1 MAKDIKIL
9 FGVEGGGSIN
19 GASGQ
24 RILQELNQI
33 ASDISAKS
41 PPKVMLEL
49 DENATQ
55 SRLQKQLDAIVA
67 KLGTRTPGNGSG
79 NGSNP
84 IAKQL
89 GLDQDSELLRQAQR
103 IEAAFAR
110 VTGSA
115 SKVRLSASN
124 GGIKA
129 IVSTMDGAY
138 RRTIDFNTAI
148 KASDT
153 ALRRMLKN
161 VDSYDIDKR
170 QQSVNKQISDMREQV
185 ELFSSDP
192 AYANIVQLL
201 DRAQAAADKFFSG
214 GSQNSSG
221 MTQALNR
228 VRTAVE
234 GIVTAQD
241 QLATSLGLQDGA
253 QLASKIASAQQAFN
267 GIYGTDSTVTVN
279 GSDVIIRSLNG
290 QQQAIISLGDVAKAT
305 RQQLAMMIET
315 GKSLE
320 ALDFEKALPSLQKEV
335 DKQLDTMSKQ
345 VDPFQF
351 ASDYNAI
358 KNEIDGARVAF
369 EQFATGAVKD
379 AGIYEAVL
387 ENTRIVVD
395 DFLQSQQALASS
407 LGFKDASAMASK
419 IASAQQ
425 AFNGL
430 NRTNSTVTMNGSG
443 VDSTVTIES
452 IDGQIKATLQ
462 LGDVAQATRQQMIR
476 MLETGKSLDTLNLEK
491 NQLKTNKLY
500 SNAQAFY
507 DRYSDALSKMPE
519 LNARWQEFLA
529 SAASG
534 EKDVAELANE
544 FTKLESATLSA
555 GGGVET
561 FGEKLASQFKSI
573 AQSQAI
579 SKLINA
585 VSTQAKQLISTSA
598 EIDKKMTDLQIVTK
612 ATSHEMSEQFD
623 AAAKAAHNAGTA
635 ITDLIDSQ
643 TVYARLGYSM
653 QESSALA
660 EYTAM
665 LSKVGDIDVGD
676 AQNAVTA
683 IVKAFDVDASDVQS
697 VMDMLVE
704 VGNNFPISVSQLA
717 EGMNNA
723 GSMMKSAGNS
733 IEETMG
739 LLTAAN
745 TTVQNISKSSTGLR
759 TIAARIRNTKSELD
773 ELGETMVIADYEK
786 AVSTL
791 SGAGVKFMDNGEFR
805 STYEILKDIA
815 DVWDQISSANQA
827 AIAETL
833 AGTRQQNVFASI
845 IEQFQEASGAVKA
858 AQDADGKM
866 AEAYDVYLNSI
877 EGRVGRIKATYE
889 SIAHNVANSTL
900 LSVVLAIGDGL
911 LQILN
916 MLSKAHMLIGGI
928 AGAVSNLFGKGV
940 QNIPKIQ
947 SLIQSSSR
955 LSSIPGLSV
964 AGKDPVVELSKLA
977 QKLSGFKGSFLTIN
991 ESITKYNSLLGGSV
1005 DEQNAFFDSIRD
1017 ANPHLYEYL
1026 QSLNGAQGD
1035 LQGYVTQ
1042 LKAVEAEQ
1050 RAATV
1055 TSTLLNAALGM
1066 LAGLAI
1072 SLVIKGVDYLIHRS
1086 ERIQEAAENARQ
1098 EIDSISSD
1106 LKSNIQ
1112 TINDA
1117 ADAYARLAQGVDQAT
1132 GRNKTLSDDDYA
1144 QFIEYSNQI
1153 AEIAPQLVSYYD
1165 AQGNA
1170 VLKLAGDYDNI
1181 TTALSEFKAK
1191 LSDQAKQN
1199 IAEQLPAV
1207 FKDARRNAKEFQR
1220 EAKELERFYK
1230 AIEAYRDLSMGA
1242 DQASN
1247 FTKQYAELMNK
1258 YGASLVGRTGSAGSV
1273 VFDVQFDDGGWD
1285 EFNSRVKGDIDILS
1299 EYAYN
1304 AFDGVKQALFAWLDS
1319 EWDFATRTTEMQDAI
1334 RGIVSNLD
1342 WNSINVNSAEA
1353 AQNWIKNNVLNL
1365 NLDDKTV
1372 KLYLDLQTQL
1382 NNGDVTVAEYEAR
1395 VGELINAL
1403 QTLGASEEIIKSI
1416 RVVFNVDENGYANGR
1431 GDLAS
1436 SIAGQIST
1444 KEFVIRDRLALMSP
1458 EELSQFNDFWD
1469 QYEAKADQTFS
1480 DIIQDFNAYKA
1491 SLQDSARGFD
1501 ISIFKDKI
1509 DSARGSIDT
1518 LKGALSELQFGGD
1531 LDAGEM
1537 IDLLEEYP
1545 DLIDDVV
1552 NGSEDLTDALQN
1564 AIDAQ
1569 VDQIAETLRSSE
1581 AYEENKEQIEA
1592 LIGLIEDYSAATQDL
1607 NEVESQRSVVSDA
1620 FNDVKDNGTLA
1631 LDTLG
1636 NIVDEYP
1643 KLSAAVSQYQAGL
1656 IDEQTLLSQL
1666 KTAYAQNATDY
1677 ALNELYKIDMTNMSN
1692 IDIFN
1697 AYTSLM
1703 GSLGLVYSGNASNF
1717 ASMLTDMSSNNAD
1730 AVNNIAK
1737 AWGALYN
1744 SLDASQNRAALAYR
1758 TMAERFLISGDLEH
1772 SNVEMYNKYM
1782 DMYYAMKNA
1791 DFGTWDF
1798 KPVSGK
1804 SYSGGGGRGGSD
1816 SRNTSQEK
1824 TVHDIYDDA
1833 TDALKSQIEWYKY
1846 QAETAESMFKFDDAS
1861 TNWQKV
1867 LELYKKM
1874 ADAAKAEMDRLTAT
1888 GVTFGDKDYDAAVD
1902 DFKEATKAIRDVY
1915 EDLLDKMFDQYK
1927 DYIDALDDF
1936 SLFGGDTG
1944 YQLKLIQE
1952 MLDHLEDAY
1961 SHDLISTEKYIE
1973 EKTDIL
1979 KDYYDAYQDYIDS
1992 VADAMDKSIDK
2003 EKDALEEQQDELEKS
2018 QDRYKTM
2025 IDVVSE
2031 LIDKQIDALDD
2042 ENDELERQVKLEEA
2056 LRDLEEAKRQRTAHI
2071 YREGIG
2077 FVWEAD
2083 ANAVREA
2090 QDAYDE
2096 LVRETTK
2103 DDATKRLE
2111 SLKDALDN
2119 IMNAYENQKNND
2131 ITTGILGE
2139 GWEDRWSDAMKA
2151 IIAGGADGDAALDA
2165 LMKDIKAYTDAYS
2178 ETSKD
2183 LDEDVDGSIASQIKA
2198 LDDLSDAWKDF
2209 ADSLKDE
2216 SSQYE
2221 GLLDYIKEFENA
2233 SYEDRLK
2240 MLEDFSKNAVDELEK
2255 IREKAKETTD
2265 QMSKVGGDTLYE
2277 QITTDYTKKNQPS
2290 GGSSSESGSSGS
2302 SSGSSASSTASQW
2315 SDLPGLSY
2323 VYYGS
2328 ASNKVRRLQ
2337 EALSAAGYG
2346 SYLGK
2351 SGVDGIFGKNTYRAV
2366 LAFQQAAGIGT
2377 DGQAGPVTLNALMK
2391 KLSSYAKGGVVDFT
2405 GIAAVHGGRAAE
2417 LMLNNADVAKVYD
2430 YIHNTPNLIAD
2441 MVQRV
2446 VKAPSFFPSIGA
2458 VGGTTVNIS
2467 IGDLNEVNSAQDLAD
2482 EITKHLP
2489 RLILQRAY

>member
-9 FGVEGGGSIN
+9 FGVEGGGSVN

-115 SKVRLSASN
+115 SKVRLTASN

-170 QQSVNKQISDMREQV
+170 QQAVNRQISDMRERV

-267 GIYGTDSTVTVN
+267 GIYGTDSNATVN

-320 ALDFEKALPSLQKEV
+320 TLDFEKALPSLQKDV

-345 VDPFQF
+345 VDLFQS

-379 AGIYEAVL
+379 VGIYEAVL
-387 ENTRIVVD
+387 ENTRIAVD
-395 DFLQSQQALASS
+395 DFLQSQQALAGS

-430 NRTNSTVTMNGSG
+430 NRTNSTVTMNENG

-452 IDGQIKATLQ
+452 INGQIKATLQ

-561 FGEKLASQFKSI
+561 FGEKLTSQFKSI

-866 AEAYDVYLNSI
+866 AEAYDVYLNSV

-900 LSVVLAIGDGL
+900 LSMVLAIGDGL

-916 MLSKAHMLIGGI
+916 TLSKVHALIPGI
-928 AGAVSNLFGKGV
+928 AGAVANLFGKGV
-940 QNIPKIQ
+940 QNIGWIQDKIQ
-947 SLIQSSSR
+947 KNSL
-955 LSSIPGLSV
+955 LSSIPGLSTT
-964 AGKDPVVELSKLA
+964 GKDPVVELSKLA

-1035 LQGYVTQ
+1035 LQGYVAQ

-1055 TSTLLNAALGM
+1055 TSTLLNAAISMGIGALLSLGYK
-1066 LAGLAI
+1066 LI
-1072 SLVIKGVDYLIHRS
+1072 DNLIHRS

-1117 ADAYARLAQGVDQAT
+1117 ADAYARLAQGVDQVT

-1153 AEIAPQLVSYYD
+1153 AEIAPELVAYYD

-1170 VLKLAGDYDNI
+1170 VLNLAGDYETLTRSIHAFAEILVGNAQEKI
-1181 TTALSEFKAK
+1181 AK
-1191 LSDQAKQN
+1191 
-1199 IAEQLPAV
+1199 QLPAIFKGAKESASDLQALYNHLDD
-1207 FKDARRNAKEFQR
+1207 FKDAVNTSNG
-1220 EAKELERFYK
+1220 L
-1230 AIEAYRDLSMGA
+1230 IGA
-1242 DQASN
+1242 NTTS
-1247 FTKQYAELMNK
+1247 
-1258 YGASLVGRTGSAGSV
+1258 
-1273 VFDVQFDDGGWD
+1273 FDF
-1285 EFNSRVKGDIDILS
+1285 LS
-1299 EYAYN
+1299 EYTDLADQLGISWGYVEQAMDDGTTGFVVKFN
-1304 AFDGVKQALFAWLDS
+1304 ESTNDVIATIDSRMNDVSDEIKQSYSGVKKSMSAWLVTNDVYVTMS
-1319 EWDFATRTTEMQDAI
+1319 DQMRDIINAI
-1334 RGIVSNLD
+1334 VGNLD
-1342 WNSINVNSAEA
+1342 YASLDFKNSKQATKWIEDNLFNIELDENTIDLFVNV
-1353 AQNWIKNNVLNL
+1353 
-1365 NLDDKTV
+1365 
-1372 KLYLDLQTQL
+1372 QTQM
-1382 NNGDVTVAEYEAR
+1382 NDSSTTVAEFESN
-1395 VGELINAL
+1395 VSMLITKLRAI
-1403 QTLGASEEIIKSI
+1403 GASEEVVKTI
-1416 RVVFNVDENGYANGR
+1416 RVMFNVDENGGFNNSNNIIDDVADKTGKSKFGVGLTLRSMSTAQYAAFEDFWSGYEVT
-1431 GDLAS
+1431 
-1436 SIAGQIST
+1436 AGT
-1444 KEFVIRDRLALMSP
+1444 TFDDVIRDFKKHLAEMQAAS
-1458 EELSQFNDFWD
+1458 SGFNISFYTD
-1469 QYEAKADQTFS
+1469 Q
-1480 DIIQDFNAYKA
+1480 I
-1491 SLQDSARGFD
+1491 
-1501 ISIFKDKI
+1501 DKVR
-1509 DSARGSIDT
+1509 SSIDT
-1518 LKGALSELQFGGD
+1518 LKKALVSSGD
-1531 LDAGEM
+1531 LDAG
-1537 IDLLEEYP
+1537 DLLDLFENYP
-1545 DLIDDVV
+1545 KLLDEVADGNTDLSDAIQDIIDK
-1552 NGSEDLTDALQN
+1552 
-1564 AIDAQ
+1564 Q
-1569 VDQIAETLRSSE
+1569 VEQIAETLRSSE
-1581 AYEENKEQIEA
+1581 SYEENKDQIEA
-1592 LIGLIEDYSAATQDL
+1592 LIRTLEDYAEVSRDL
-1607 NEVESQRSVVSDA
+1607 NEYQSRDKAAADA
-1620 FNDVKDNGTLA
+1620 FDEVKKKGSIA
-1631 LDTLG
+1631 LDTLVA
-1636 NIVDEYP
+1636 IKEQYP
-1643 KLSAAVSQYQAGL
+1643 ELADAVSQYQAGL
-1656 IDEQTLLSQL
+1656 ITEQGLLDQISQAQI
-1666 KTAYAQNATDY
+1666 AYAQKYAMAELEKMDLTGKSASEVQAIYTNLMASLGVAYSGDSAAFAALINSKMNNSAKGARQVAAHWNAVTSAIARSSTDT
-1677 ALNELYKIDMTNMSN
+1677 ARKLNGFKGVFEDPASLKKVQNFQDVL
-1692 IDIFN
+1692 
-1697 AYTSLM
+1697 TSLAYAKPIE
-1703 GSLGLVYSGNASNF
+1703 GNYS
-1717 ASMLTDMSSNNAD
+1717 
-1730 AVNNIAK
+1730 
-1737 AWGALYN
+1737 Y
-1744 SLDASQNRAALAYR
+1744 
-1758 TMAERFLISGDLEH
+1758 
-1772 SNVEMYNKYM
+1772 
-1782 DMYYAMKNA
+1782 
-1791 DFGTWDF
+1791 
-1798 KPVSGK
+1798 KPVTPVSSKG
-1804 SYSGGGGRGGSD
+1804 SGGGNSA
-1816 SRNTSQEK
+1816 SKEK
-1824 TVHDIYDDA
+1824 TAHDIYDDA
-1833 TDALKSQIEWYKY
+1833 VDALKSQIEWYKY

-1874 ADAAKAEMDRLTAT
+1874 ADAAKAEMDRLAAT

-1979 KDYYDAYQDYIDS
+1979 KDYYDAYQDYIDA

-2302 SSGSSASSTASQW
+2302 SPGSSASSTASQW

-2366 LAFQQAAGIGT
+2366 LAFQQAAGIGA

-2391 KLSSYAKGGVVDFT
+2391 KLSSYAKGGVIDFT

-2441 MVQRV
+2441 MIQRV

>member
-1 MAKDIKIL
+1 
-9 FGVEGGGSIN
+9 
-19 GASGQ
+19 
-24 RILQELNQI
+24 
-33 ASDISAKS
+33 
-41 PPKVMLEL
+41 
-49 DENATQ
+49 
-55 SRLQKQLDAIVA
+55 
-67 KLGTRTPGNGSG
+67 
-79 NGSNP
+79 
-84 IAKQL
+84 
-89 GLDQDSELLRQAQR
+89 
-103 IEAAFAR
+103 
-110 VTGSA
+110 
-115 SKVRLSASN
+115 
-124 GGIKA
+124 
-129 IVSTMDGAY
+129 
-138 RRTIDFNTAI
+138 
-148 KASDT
+148 
-153 ALRRMLKN
+153 
-161 VDSYDIDKR
+161 
-170 QQSVNKQISDMREQV
+170 
-185 ELFSSDP
+185 
-192 AYANIVQLL
+192 
-201 DRAQAAADKFFSG
+201 
-214 GSQNSSG
+214 
-221 MTQALNR
+221 
-228 VRTAVE
+228 
-234 GIVTAQD
+234 
-241 QLATSLGLQDGA
+241 
-253 QLASKIASAQQAFN
+253 
-267 GIYGTDSTVTVN
+267 
-279 GSDVIIRSLNG
+279 
-290 QQQAIISLGDVAKAT
+290 
-305 RQQLAMMIET
+305 
-315 GKSLE
+315 
-320 ALDFEKALPSLQKEV
+320 
-335 DKQLDTMSKQ
+335 
-345 VDPFQF
+345 
-351 ASDYNAI
+351 
-358 KNEIDGARVAF
+358 
-369 EQFATGAVKD
+369 
-379 AGIYEAVL
+379 
-387 ENTRIVVD
+387 
-395 DFLQSQQALASS
+395 
-407 LGFKDASAMASK
+407 
-419 IASAQQ
+419 
-425 AFNGL
+425 
-430 NRTNSTVTMNGSG
+430 
-443 VDSTVTIES
+443 
-452 IDGQIKATLQ
+452 
-462 LGDVAQATRQQMIR
+462 
-476 MLETGKSLDTLNLEK
+476 
-491 NQLKTNKLY
+491 
-500 SNAQAFY
+500 
-507 DRYSDALSKMPE
+507 
-519 LNARWQEFLA
+519 
-529 SAASG
+529 
-534 EKDVAELANE
+534 
-544 FTKLESATLSA
+544 
-555 GGGVET
+555 
-561 FGEKLASQFKSI
+561 
-573 AQSQAI
+573 
-579 SKLINA
+579 
-585 VSTQAKQLISTSA
+585 
-598 EIDKKMTDLQIVTK
+598 
-612 ATSHEMSEQFD
+612 
-623 AAAKAAHNAGTA
+623 
-635 ITDLIDSQ
+635 
-643 TVYARLGYSM
+643 
-653 QESSALA
+653 
-660 EYTAM
+660 
-665 LSKVGDIDVGD
+665 
-676 AQNAVTA
+676 
-683 IVKAFDVDASDVQS
+683 
-697 VMDMLVE
+697 
-704 VGNNFPISVSQLA
+704 
-717 EGMNNA
+717 
-723 GSMMKSAGNS
+723 
-733 IEETMG
+733 
-739 LLTAAN
+739 
-745 TTVQNISKSSTGLR
+745 
-759 TIAARIRNTKSELD
+759 
-773 ELGETMVIADYEK
+773 MVIADYEK

-805 STYEILKDIA
+805 STYDILKDIA
-815 DVWDQISSANQA
+815 DVWDQISSADQA

-833 AGTRQQNVFASI
+833 AGTRQQNVFASL
-845 IEQFQEASGAVKA
+845 IEQFQEASGAVEA
-858 AQDADGKM
+858 AQNADGKM
-866 AEAYDVYLNSI
+866 AEAYDVYLNSV

-928 AGAVSNLFGKGV
+928 TGAVANLFGKGV

-947 SLIQSSSR
+947 NLIQSSSL

-964 AGKDPVVELSKLA
+964 AGKDQVVELSKLA

-1035 LQGYVTQ
+1035 LQGYVAQ

-1066 LAGLAI
+1066 LAGFVI
-1072 SLVIKGVDYLIHRS
+1072 SGIIQGVDYLIHRT

-1132 GRNKTLSDDDYA
+1132 GRNKSLSNSDYA

-1153 AEIAPQLVSYYD
+1153 AEIAPQLVAYYD
-1165 AQGNA
+1165 EQGNA
-1170 VLKLAGDYDNI
+1170 VLKLAGDYGNI
-1181 TTALSEFKAK
+1181 TEALSELKSA
-1191 LSDQAKQN
+1191 LLNQANQS
-1199 IAEQLPAV
+1199 ISEQLPAV
-1207 FKDARRNAKEFQR
+1207 FKDAQTNAKNIDYER
-1220 EAKELERFYK
+1220 ERLVAFNKELQKVAGYTTYDPLT
-1230 AIEAYRDLSMGA
+1230 IEDFIANYGDLI
-1242 DQASN
+1242 Q
-1247 FTKQYAELMNK
+1247 K
-1258 YGASLVGRTGSAGSV
+1258 YGVEIKNAY
-1273 VFDVQFDDGGWD
+1273 DDGIAETSITVAKDAGKSWK
-1285 EFNSRVKGDIDILS
+1285 EIYSQISSDINALS
-1299 EYAYN
+1299 GQAYN
-1304 AFDGVKQALFAWLDS
+1304 AFDGVKQALFAWLNSD
-1319 EWDFATRTTEMQDAI
+1319 WGFATKTAEMQDAI
-1334 RGIVSNLD
+1334 RSIVGNLD
-1342 WNSINVNSAEA
+1342 WSSIGVNSANA
-1353 AQNWIKNNVLNL
+1353 AQEWIQNNILNL
-1365 NLDDKTV
+1365 NLDDDTI
-1372 KLYLDLQTQL
+1372 KLYFDLQAQL
-1382 NNGDVTVAEYEAR
+1382 NGGDVTVAEYEAR
-1395 VGELINAL
+1395 VGELISTLRA
-1403 QTLGASEEIIKSI
+1403 LGADEEVIKSI
-1416 RVVFNVDENGYANGR
+1416 RVIFNVDKRA
-1431 GDLAS
+1431 DLAS
-1436 SIAGQIST
+1436 DIAGKIATPESGIS
-1444 KEFVIRDRLALMSP
+1444 RRLGEMSP

-1469 QYEAKADQTFS
+1469 QYEAKADQTFN
-1480 DIIQDFNAYKA
+1480 DIIQDFNAYKV
-1491 SLQDSARGFD
+1491 SLQNSASGFD

-1509 DSARGSIDT
+1509 DSVRGSIDT
-1518 LKGALSELQFGGD
+1518 LKGALDELKFGGD

-1537 IDLLEEYP
+1537 IGLLEEYP

-1552 NGSEDLTDALQN
+1552 NGSGDLTDALQD

-1581 AYEENKEQIEA
+1581 AYEENKDQIEA

-1607 NEVESQRSVVSDA
+1607 NEVESQQSVVSDA

-1636 NIVDEYP
+1636 KIADEYP
-1643 KLSAAVSQYQAGL
+1643 KLSPVVSQYQAGL
-1656 IDEQTLLSQL
+1656 IDEQTLLDQL
-1666 KTAYAQNATDY
+1666 KTAYAQNATEY
-1677 ALNELYKIDMTNMSN
+1677 ALNELYKIDTTNMSN
-1692 IDIFN
+1692 TEIFN

-1703 GSLGLVYSGNASNF
+1703 GSLGLVYSGNSSNF

-1782 DMYYAMKNA
+1782 NMYYAMKNSN
-1791 DFGTWDF
+1791 FGTWDF

-1804 SYSGGGGRGGSD
+1804 SYSGGGGGGGRGGSG

-1874 ADAAKAEMDRLTAT
+1874 ADAAKAEMDRLAAT

-1979 KDYYDAYQDYIDS
+1979 KDYYDAYQDYIDA

-2031 LIDKQIDALDD
+2031 LIDKQIDDLDD

-2119 IMNAYENQKNND
+2119 IMNAYENRKNND

-2178 ETSKD
+2178 ETSKN
-2183 LDEDVDGSIASQIKA
+2183 LDEDVDGSITSQIKA

-2277 QITTDYTKKNQPS
+2277 QVTTDYTKKNQPS
-2290 GGSSSESGSSGS
+2290 GGGSSTSGSSGS

-2346 SYLGK
+2346 SYLGS
-2351 SGVDGIFGKNTYRAV
+2351 SGVDGKFGKNTYRAV
-2366 LAFQQAAGIGT
+2366 LAFQQAAGIGA
-2377 DGQAGPVTLNALMK
+2377 DGQAGPVTLNALMR

-2441 MVQRV
+2441 MIQRV

>member
-1 MAKDIKIL
+1 
-9 FGVEGGGSIN
+9 
-19 GASGQ
+19 
-24 RILQELNQI
+24 
-33 ASDISAKS
+33 
-41 PPKVMLEL
+41 
-49 DENATQ
+49 
-55 SRLQKQLDAIVA
+55 
-67 KLGTRTPGNGSG
+67 
-79 NGSNP
+79 
-84 IAKQL
+84 
-89 GLDQDSELLRQAQR
+89 
-103 IEAAFAR
+103 
-110 VTGSA
+110 
-115 SKVRLSASN
+115 
-124 GGIKA
+124 
-129 IVSTMDGAY
+129 
-138 RRTIDFNTAI
+138 
-148 KASDT
+148 
-153 ALRRMLKN
+153 
-161 VDSYDIDKR
+161 
-170 QQSVNKQISDMREQV
+170 
-185 ELFSSDP
+185 
-192 AYANIVQLL
+192 
-201 DRAQAAADKFFSG
+201 
-214 GSQNSSG
+214 
-221 MTQALNR
+221 
-228 VRTAVE
+228 
-234 GIVTAQD
+234 
-241 QLATSLGLQDGA
+241 
-253 QLASKIASAQQAFN
+253 
-267 GIYGTDSTVTVN
+267 
-279 GSDVIIRSLNG
+279 
-290 QQQAIISLGDVAKAT
+290 
-305 RQQLAMMIET
+305 
-315 GKSLE
+315 
-320 ALDFEKALPSLQKEV
+320 
-335 DKQLDTMSKQ
+335 
-345 VDPFQF
+345 
-351 ASDYNAI
+351 
-358 KNEIDGARVAF
+358 
-369 EQFATGAVKD
+369 
-379 AGIYEAVL
+379 
-387 ENTRIVVD
+387 
-395 DFLQSQQALASS
+395 
-407 LGFKDASAMASK
+407 
-419 IASAQQ
+419 
-425 AFNGL
+425 
-430 NRTNSTVTMNGSG
+430 
-443 VDSTVTIES
+443 
-452 IDGQIKATLQ
+452 
-462 LGDVAQATRQQMIR
+462 
-476 MLETGKSLDTLNLEK
+476 
-491 NQLKTNKLY
+491 
-500 SNAQAFY
+500 
-507 DRYSDALSKMPE
+507 
-519 LNARWQEFLA
+519 
-529 SAASG
+529 
-534 EKDVAELANE
+534 
-544 FTKLESATLSA
+544 
-555 GGGVET
+555 
-561 FGEKLASQFKSI
+561 
-573 AQSQAI
+573 
-579 SKLINA
+579 
-585 VSTQAKQLISTSA
+585 
-598 EIDKKMTDLQIVTK
+598 
-612 ATSHEMSEQFD
+612 
-623 AAAKAAHNAGTA
+623 
-635 ITDLIDSQ
+635 
-643 TVYARLGYSM
+643 
-653 QESSALA
+653 
-660 EYTAM
+660 
-665 LSKVGDIDVGD
+665 
-676 AQNAVTA
+676 
-683 IVKAFDVDASDVQS
+683 
-697 VMDMLVE
+697 
-704 VGNNFPISVSQLA
+704 
-717 EGMNNA
+717 
-723 GSMMKSAGNS
+723 
-733 IEETMG
+733 
-739 LLTAAN
+739 
-745 TTVQNISKSSTGLR
+745 
-759 TIAARIRNTKSELD
+759 
-773 ELGETMVIADYEK
+773 MVIADYEK

-845 IEQFQEASGAVKA
+845 IEQFQDASGAVKA

-866 AEAYDVYLNSI
+866 AEAYDVYLNSV

-889 SIAHNVANSTL
+889 SIAHNVANSTF

-911 LQILN
+911 LQVLN
-916 MLSKAHMLIGGI
+916 MLSKIHVLIPGI
-928 AGAVSNLFGKGV
+928 AGAVANLFGKGV

-947 SLIQSSSR
+947 NLIQSSSR
-955 LSSIPGLSV
+955 LSSIPGLSI

-1035 LQGYVTQ
+1035 LQGYVAQ

-1066 LAGLAI
+1066 LAGFVI
-1072 SLVIKGVDYLIHRS
+1072 SGIIQGVDYLIHRT

-1106 LKSNIQ
+1106 LKSNLQ

-1132 GRNKTLSDDDYA
+1132 GRNKTLSDDDYV
-1144 QFIEYSNQI
+1144 QFLEYSNQI
-1153 AEIAPQLVSYYD
+1153 AEIAPELVSHYD

-1170 VLKLAGDYDNI
+1170 VLNLAGDYEI
-1181 TTALSEFKAK
+1181 LTRSIHAFSEILVGNAQEK
-1191 LSDQAKQN
+1191 

-1207 FKDARRNAKEFQR
+1207 FKGAKES
-1220 EAKELERFYK
+1220 AS
-1230 AIEAYRDLSMGA
+1230 DLQVLYNRL
-1242 DQASN
+1242 DD
-1247 FTKQYAELMNK
+1247 FK
-1258 YGASLVGRTGSAGSV
+1258 SAVNTSDDLIGNSITS
-1273 VFDVQFDDGGWD
+1273 FDF
-1285 EFNSRVKGDIDILS
+1285 LS
-1299 EYAYN
+1299 EYADLADQLGVSWGYVEKAIDSGATGFVVEFNESTNDVIATIDSRMSDVSDEIKQSYN
-1304 AFDGVKQALFAWLDS
+1304 GVKRSIGAWL
-1319 EWDFATRTTEMQDAI
+1319 ATNDAYVVMSDQIQDMISAI
-1334 RGIVSNLD
+1334 VGNLD
-1342 WNSINVNSAEA
+1342 YASLDFQNSQQATKWIENNLLNIKPDENTIDLFVN
-1353 AQNWIKNNVLNL
+1353 I
-1365 NLDDKTV
+1365 
-1372 KLYLDLQTQL
+1372 QTQM
-1382 NNGDVTVAEYEAR
+1382 NDSDTTVAEFESN
-1395 VGELINAL
+1395 VSMLIAKL
-1403 QTLGASEEIIKSI
+1403 RAIGASEEVIKTV
-1416 RVVFNVDENGYANGR
+1416 RVMFDVDENGGFGNSGNIINDIADKTGKSKFGIGLALRSMSTAQYAAFEDFWSGYEVV
-1431 GDLAS
+1431 
-1436 SIAGQIST
+1436 AGT
-1444 KEFVIRDRLALMSP
+1444 TFDDVIRDFKEHLIEMQAAS
-1458 EELSQFNDFWD
+1458 SGFNILPYTD
-1469 QYEAKADQTFS
+1469 Q
-1480 DIIQDFNAYKA
+1480 I
-1491 SLQDSARGFD
+1491 
-1501 ISIFKDKI
+1501 DKVR
-1509 DSARGSIDT
+1509 SSVDT
-1518 LKGALSELQFGGD
+1518 LKKALSSSGD
-1531 LDAGEM
+1531 LDAG
-1537 IDLLEEYP
+1537 DLLDLFESYP
-1545 DLIDDVV
+1545 ELLDEVADGNTDLSDAIQDIIDK
-1552 NGSEDLTDALQN
+1552 
-1564 AIDAQ
+1564 Q
-1569 VDQIAETLRSSE
+1569 VEQVAETLRSSE
-1581 AYEENKEQIEA
+1581 SYEENKDQIEA
-1592 LIGLIEDYSAATQDL
+1592 LIGTLEDYAEVSRDL
-1607 NEVESQRSVVSDA
+1607 NEYQSRDKAAADA
-1620 FNDVKDNGTLA
+1620 FDEVKKKGSIA
-1631 LDTLG
+1631 LDTLVA
-1636 NIVDEYP
+1636 IKEQYP
-1643 KLSAAVSQYQAGL
+1643 ELADAVSQYQAGL
-1656 IDEQTLLSQL
+1656 ITEQGLLDQISQAQI
-1666 KTAYAQNATDY
+1666 AYAQKYAMAELEKMDLTGKSASEVQAIYTNLMASLGVAYSGDSAAFAALINNKMRASAQGARQVAAHWNAVTSAIARSSADT
-1677 ALNELYKIDMTNMSN
+1677 ARKLNGFKGAFEDPASLKKVQNFQDVLTSL
-1692 IDIFN
+1692 
-1697 AYTSLM
+1697 AYTKPIK
-1703 GSLGLVYSGNASNF
+1703 GNYSY
-1717 ASMLTDMSSNNAD
+1717 TP
-1730 AVNNIAK
+1730 V
-1737 AWGALYN
+1737 
-1744 SLDASQNRAALAYR
+1744 
-1758 TMAERFLISGDLEH
+1758 T
-1772 SNVEMYNKYM
+1772 
-1782 DMYYAMKNA
+1782 
-1791 DFGTWDF
+1791 
-1798 KPVSGK
+1798 PVSSK
-1804 SYSGGGGRGGSD
+1804 GGGGGGGGSG
-1816 SRNTSQEK
+1816 SKEK

-1833 TDALKSQIEWYKY
+1833 IDALKSQIEWYKY

-1867 LELYKKM
+1867 LELYKKI
-1874 ADAAKAEMDRLTAT
+1874 ADAAKAEMDRLAAT

-1979 KDYYDAYQDYIDS
+1979 KDYYDAYQDYIDA

-2003 EKDALEEQQDELEKS
+2003 ENDALEEQQDELEKS

-2139 GWEDRWSDAMKA
+2139 GWEDRWGDAMKA

-2178 ETSKD
+2178 ETSKN

-2277 QITTDYTKKNQPS
+2277 QVTTDYAKQNQPS
-2290 GGSSSESGSSGS
+2290 GGGSSASGSSGS

-2346 SYLGK
+2346 SYLGS
-2351 SGVDGIFGKNTYRAV
+2351 SGVDGKFGKNTYRAV
-2366 LAFQQAAGIGT
+2366 LAFQQAAGIGA
-2377 DGQAGPVTLNALMK
+2377 DGQAGPVTLNALMR

-2441 MVQRV
+2441 MIQRV

>member
-1 MAKDIKIL
+1 
-9 FGVEGGGSIN
+9 
-19 GASGQ
+19 
-24 RILQELNQI
+24 
-33 ASDISAKS
+33 
-41 PPKVMLEL
+41 
-49 DENATQ
+49 
-55 SRLQKQLDAIVA
+55 
-67 KLGTRTPGNGSG
+67 
-79 NGSNP
+79 
-84 IAKQL
+84 
-89 GLDQDSELLRQAQR
+89 
-103 IEAAFAR
+103 
-110 VTGSA
+110 
-115 SKVRLSASN
+115 
-124 GGIKA
+124 
-129 IVSTMDGAY
+129 
-138 RRTIDFNTAI
+138 
-148 KASDT
+148 
-153 ALRRMLKN
+153 
-161 VDSYDIDKR
+161 
-170 QQSVNKQISDMREQV
+170 
-185 ELFSSDP
+185 
-192 AYANIVQLL
+192 
-201 DRAQAAADKFFSG
+201 
-214 GSQNSSG
+214 
-221 MTQALNR
+221 
-228 VRTAVE
+228 
-234 GIVTAQD
+234 
-241 QLATSLGLQDGA
+241 
-253 QLASKIASAQQAFN
+253 
-267 GIYGTDSTVTVN
+267 
-279 GSDVIIRSLNG
+279 
-290 QQQAIISLGDVAKAT
+290 
-305 RQQLAMMIET
+305 
-315 GKSLE
+315 
-320 ALDFEKALPSLQKEV
+320 
-335 DKQLDTMSKQ
+335 
-345 VDPFQF
+345 
-351 ASDYNAI
+351 
-358 KNEIDGARVAF
+358 
-369 EQFATGAVKD
+369 
-379 AGIYEAVL
+379 
-387 ENTRIVVD
+387 
-395 DFLQSQQALASS
+395 
-407 LGFKDASAMASK
+407 
-419 IASAQQ
+419 
-425 AFNGL
+425 
-430 NRTNSTVTMNGSG
+430 
-443 VDSTVTIES
+443 
-452 IDGQIKATLQ
+452 
-462 LGDVAQATRQQMIR
+462 
-476 MLETGKSLDTLNLEK
+476 
-491 NQLKTNKLY
+491 
-500 SNAQAFY
+500 
-507 DRYSDALSKMPE
+507 
-519 LNARWQEFLA
+519 
-529 SAASG
+529 
-534 EKDVAELANE
+534 
-544 FTKLESATLSA
+544 
-555 GGGVET
+555 
-561 FGEKLASQFKSI
+561 
-573 AQSQAI
+573 
-579 SKLINA
+579 
-585 VSTQAKQLISTSA
+585 
-598 EIDKKMTDLQIVTK
+598 
-612 ATSHEMSEQFD
+612 
-623 AAAKAAHNAGTA
+623 
-635 ITDLIDSQ
+635 
-643 TVYARLGYSM
+643 
-653 QESSALA
+653 
-660 EYTAM
+660 
-665 LSKVGDIDVGD
+665 
-676 AQNAVTA
+676 
-683 IVKAFDVDASDVQS
+683 
-697 VMDMLVE
+697 
-704 VGNNFPISVSQLA
+704 
-717 EGMNNA
+717 
-723 GSMMKSAGNS
+723 
-733 IEETMG
+733 
-739 LLTAAN
+739 
-745 TTVQNISKSSTGLR
+745 
-759 TIAARIRNTKSELD
+759 
-773 ELGETMVIADYEK
+773 MVIADYEK

-805 STYEILKDIA
+805 STYDILKDIA

-833 AGTRQQNVFASI
+833 AGTRQQNVFASL
-845 IEQFQEASGAVKA
+845 IEQFQEASGAVEA
-858 AQDADGKM
+858 AQNADGKM
-866 AEAYDVYLNSI
+866 AEAYDVYLNSV
-877 EGRVGRIKATYE
+877 EGRIGRIKATYE
-889 SIAHNVANSTL
+889 SIAHNVVNSTL

-928 AGAVSNLFGKGV
+928 TGAVANLFGKGV

-947 SLIQSSSR
+947 NLIQSSSL
-955 LSSIPGLSV
+955 LSSIPGLNV
-964 AGKDPVVELSKLA
+964 AGKDPVVALSKLA

-1035 LQGYVTQ
+1035 LQGYVAQ

-1066 LAGLAI
+1066 LAGFVI
-1072 SLVIKGVDYLIHRS
+1072 SGIIQGVDYLIHRT

-1112 TINDA
+1112 TINDV

-1132 GRNKTLSDDDYA
+1132 GRNKSLSNSDYA

-1153 AEIAPQLVSYYD
+1153 AEIAPQLVAYYD
-1165 AQGNA
+1165 EQGNA
-1170 VLKLAGDYDNI
+1170 VLKLAGDYGNI
-1181 TTALSEFKAK
+1181 TEALSELRSA
-1191 LSDQAKQN
+1191 LLNQANQS
-1199 IAEQLPAV
+1199 ISEQLPAI
-1207 FKDARRNAKEFQR
+1207 FKDAQTNAKNIDYER
-1220 EAKELERFYK
+1220 ERLVAFNKELQKVAGYTTYDPST
-1230 AIEAYRDLSMGA
+1230 IEDFIANYGDLI
-1242 DQASN
+1242 Q
-1247 FTKQYAELMNK
+1247 K
-1258 YGASLVGRTGSAGSV
+1258 YGVEIKNAY
-1273 VFDVQFDDGGWD
+1273 DDGIAETSITVAKDAGKSWK
-1285 EFNSRVKGDIDILS
+1285 EIYSQISSDINALS
-1299 EYAYN
+1299 GQAYN
-1304 AFDGVKQALFAWLDS
+1304 AFDGVKQALFAWLNSD
-1319 EWDFATRTTEMQDAI
+1319 WGFATKTAEMQDAI
-1334 RGIVSNLD
+1334 RSIVGNLD
-1342 WNSINVNSAEA
+1342 WSSIGVNSADA
-1353 AQNWIKNNVLNL
+1353 AQEWIKNNILNL
-1365 NLDDKTV
+1365 NLDDDTI
-1372 KLYLDLQTQL
+1372 KLYFDLQAQL
-1382 NNGDVTVAEYEAR
+1382 NGGDVTVAEYEAR
-1395 VGELINAL
+1395 VGELISTL
-1403 QTLGASEEIIKSI
+1403 QALGADEEVIKSI
-1416 RVVFNVDENGYANGR
+1416 RVIFNVDKRA
-1431 GDLAS
+1431 DLAS
-1436 SIAGQIST
+1436 DIAGKIST
-1444 KEFVIRDRLALMSP
+1444 PESGISRRLGEMSP

-1469 QYEAKADQTFS
+1469 QYEAKADQTFN
-1480 DIIQDFNAYKA
+1480 DIIQDFNAYKV
-1491 SLQDSARGFD
+1491 SLQNSASGFD

-1518 LKGALSELQFGGD
+1518 LKGALSELKFGGD

-1537 IDLLEEYP
+1537 IGLLEEYP

-1552 NGSEDLTDALQN
+1552 NGSGDLTDALQD

-1592 LIGLIEDYSAATQDL
+1592 LIDLIEEYSDATQDL
-1607 NEVESQRSVVSDA
+1607 GDIQSQEKVVADTFHEIKKSGKITLETL
-1620 FNDVKDNGTLA
+1620 ND
-1631 LDTLG
+1631 
-1636 NIVDEYP
+1636 IVNKYP
-1643 KLSAAVSQYQAGL
+1643 ELSAAVSQYQAGL
-1656 IDEQTLLSQL
+1656 ISEQGLLSQL
-1666 KTAYAQNATDY
+1666 EDQYIQNAMTY
-1677 ALNELYKIDMTNMSN
+1677 AWNELMKLDTSNMTSQQ
-1692 IDIFN
+1692 IFN
-1697 AYTSLM
+1697 AYSGLM
-1703 GSLGLVYSGNASNF
+1703 SSLGVVYSGNSSNF
-1717 ASMLTDMSSNNAD
+1717 ASMLTNMLQNNAD
-1730 AVNNIAK
+1730 AVSQISS
-1737 AWGALYN
+1737 AWNALYN
-1744 SLDASQNRAALAYR
+1744 ALGRNQNAAAVSMR
-1758 TMAERFLISGDLEH
+1758 TIAERYLEGG
-1772 SNVEMYNKYM
+1772 NTELYNKYM
-1782 DMYYAMKNA
+1782 NMYYAMKNA
-1791 DFGTWDF
+1791 SGVFDGVGSLKTNWSYR
-1798 KPVSGK
+1798 PVSGGGG
-1804 SYSGGGGRGGSD
+1804 SSRGGGGGRGGSG

-1824 TVHDIYDDA
+1824 TVHDIYDDSV
-1833 TDALKSQIEWYKY
+1833 DALKSQIEWYKY

-1867 LELYKKM
+1867 LELYKKI
-1874 ADAAKAEMDRLTAT
+1874 ADAAKAEMDRLAAT

-1979 KDYYDAYQDYIDS
+1979 KDYYDAYQDYIDA

-2165 LMKDIKAYTDAYS
+2165 LMNDIKAYTDAYS
-2178 ETSKD
+2178 ETSKN

-2277 QITTDYTKKNQPS
+2277 QVTTDYTKKNQPS
-2290 GGSSSESGSSGS
+2290 GGGSSASGSSGS

-2346 SYLGK
+2346 SYLGS
-2351 SGVDGIFGKNTYRAV
+2351 SGVDGKFGKNTYRAV
-2366 LAFQQAAGIGT
+2366 LAFQQAAGIGA
-2377 DGQAGPVTLNALMK
+2377 DGQAGPVTLNALMR

-2441 MVQRV
+2441 MIQRV